1 MGRLVHSKKGRKG
14 GSSLHVP
21 WEGHRRPAPPGLPSH
36 QAHPGLCLEGCLWES
51 CYPWGRGRREPRGVL
66 PTTSPWPSAFPC
78 RHLPPPSAKEAA
90 KQSRSTGVGRS
101 DFNSN
106 TRSATHLP
114 CNPGQATFVSLSFLT
129 WRMAIIPSEG
139 GQEDARRRKVC

>member
-1 MGRLVHSKKGRKG
+1 MSPGKDTEGRPLLGSLLTKLTLGSALKAASGKAVSPGAVAG
-14 GSSLHVP
+14 GNPGVFSL
-21 WEGHRRPAPPGLPSH
+21 
-36 QAHPGLCLEGCLWES
+36 
-51 CYPWGRGRREPRGVL
+51 
-66 PTTSPWPSAFPC
+66 TTSPWPFAFPC